1 MTTDD
6 FSQHQATAQSIAVNV
21 ERVQALII
29 ETCRHVGRDPQG
41 VRLIAVTKE
50 QIPAVIAPLRAAGI
64 CDLGENR
71 LEHLT
76 LMAEAASLE
85 AAAPLETHFHYLGR
99 IQGRQLAKIVPLC
112 ATLHSLCDSDHI
124 ERLGRACEAQQRRMS
139 VFLQVNTANDD
150 AKAGMLPTEITERL
164 SLAQQF
170 AFLNVVGLMTM
181 APLRS
186 NGEQADDDT
195 VRRCF
200 AALRLCGEKHKLP
213 RLSMGMSHDFLL
225 AIAEGAT
232 DLRIGTRLFI

>member
-1 MTTDD
+1 MTADD
-6 FSQHQATAQSIAVNV
+6 FSEHQATAQRISVNV
-21 ERVQALII
+21 ERVQALIKD
-29 ETCRHVGRDPQG
+29 TCRRVGRDPLG

-50 QIPAVIAPLRAAGI
+50 QTPAVIAPLRAAGI

-76 LMAEAASLE
+76 LMTEAATH
-85 AAAPLETHFHYLGR
+85 ETNFHYIGR

-112 ATLHSLCDSDHI
+112 TTLHSLCDADHI
-124 ERLGRACEAQQRRMS
+124 ERLGRACELQQRRMS

-150 AKAGMLPTEITERL
+150 AKAGMLPIEIAERL
-164 SLAQQF
+164 SLAQRF
-170 AFLNVVGLMTM
+170 EFLNVVGLMTM

-186 NGEQADDDT
+186 DGEQADDDT
-195 VRRCF
+195 LRRCF
-200 AALRLCGEKHKLP
+200 AALRVSGEKHKLP

-232 DLRIGTRLFI
+232 DLRIGTRLFV

>member
-1 MTTDD
+1 MTADD
-6 FSQHQATAQSIAVNV
+6 LSEHHATAQRISVRL
-21 ERVQALII
+21 ERVRALITD
-29 ETCRHVGRDPQG
+29 TCRRVGRDPQG

-50 QIPAVIAPLRAAGI
+50 QTSAVIAPLRAAGL

-76 LMAEAASLE
+76 LMTVAAMPE
-85 AAAPLETHFHYLGR
+85 INFHYIGR

-112 ATLHSLCDSDHI
+112 TTLHSLCDADHI
-124 ERLGRACEAQQRRMS
+124 ERLGRACESQQRRMS

-150 AKAGMLPTEITERL
+150 AKAGMQPHEIAERL

-170 AFLNVVGLMTM
+170 SFLSVVGLMTM
-181 APLRS
+181 APLGV
-186 NGEQADDDT
+186 NGAQADDDT

-200 AALRLCGEKHKLP
+200 ASLRICGEKHKLP
-213 RLSMGMSHDFLL
+213 RLSMGMSHDFPL

-232 DLRIGTRLFI
+232 DLRIGTRLFV